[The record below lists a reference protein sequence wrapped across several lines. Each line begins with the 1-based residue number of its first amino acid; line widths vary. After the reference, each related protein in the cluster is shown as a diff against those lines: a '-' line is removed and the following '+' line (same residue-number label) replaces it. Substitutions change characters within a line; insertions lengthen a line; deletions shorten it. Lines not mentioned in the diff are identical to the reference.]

1 MVLGCACSQFTLITI
16 RPIDELQRR
25 PCSMPQRAADA
36 HGIATDKGVIF
47 PDTGGDERYLAG
59 DRNGKPIR

>member
-1 MVLGCACSQFTLITI
+1 
-16 RPIDELQRR
+16 
-25 PCSMPQRAADA
+25 MPQRAADA